1 MDAPLHDLRAALRSL
16 LRTPSLVLAAAAS
29 VLGLVFA
36 SWAIDMLRAAMPAS
50 IARYAAGWDDF
61 ALDGRFYAFGA
72 VAAACSAVA
81 AGLLPS
87 VRVSNQDVHAT
98 LALRRAIRSSWAAS
112 ASSSSSWRRRRAG
125 CRRGARRAWTRPSP
139 CGRSDA

>member
-1 MDAPLHDLRAALRSL
+1 MDALLHDLRAALRSL
-16 LRTPSLVLAAAAS
+16 LRTPSLVLAAAAC

-72 VAAACSAVA
+72 VAAAC
-81 AGLLPS
+81 LL
-87 VRVSNQDVHAT
+87 R
-98 LALRRAIRSSWAAS
+98 
-112 ASSSSSWRRRRAG
+112 G
-125 CRRGARRAWTRPSP
+125 CRRLAARRPRVEPGRPRDLGVASRDPFILGGVCLFLFIVAAAASWLPARRATRVDPAIAL
-139 CGRSDA
+139 RAE